1 MESSA
6 ATNCDTYAGFLM
18 PANLS
23 PEYKKAEEKYRAA
36 VTPEEK
42 LVCLEEMLQ
51 TIPKHKGTEKM
62 QADIKTRIAKL
73 RRDLS
78 GGKSGPRRADWYH
91 IEKQG
96 AGQLAVF
103 GAPNCGKSSLVR
115 ALTGL
120 PAEVAPYPFTTTK
133 PAAGM
138 MRFEDIQIQL
148 IDTPPIAAESPAW
161 LFHIIRTCDVAVWLL
176 DLSADDVL
184 DTTEQVAGLLAV
196 NRVTF
201 QTGTEP
207 HAKPVIRVGAK
218 ADAQQALDRLA
229 ILREFIGGVPVVLV
243 SSQTGLGL
251 EEFRLA
257 AFGSLQ
263 VIRVYTKRPGHPP
276 DTDEPVV
283 LKANSTVIEA
293 AYHLHKDFARKLD
306 YARLWNQSGYDGRRV
321 ERTHVLR
328 DRDVVEFHIND

>member
-1 MESSA
+1 
-6 ATNCDTYAGFLM
+6 M

-42 LVCLEEMLQ
+42 LACLEEMLQ

-73 RRDLS
+73 RRELA
-78 GGKSGPRRADWYH
+78 GGRAGPKRADWYH

-115 ALTGL
+115 TLTGL

-161 LFHIIRTCDVAVWLL
+161 LFHILRTCDVTVWLL
-176 DLSADDVL
+176 DLSADDLL
-184 DTTEQVAGLLAV
+184 DTTEQVADRLTA
-196 NRVTF
+196 NRVIL
-201 QTGTEP
+201 QSDAEP
-207 HAKPVIRVGAK
+207 QAKPVIRLGTK
-218 ADAQQALDRLA
+218 ADDPQALDRLA
-229 ILREFIGGVPVVLV
+229 ILRELIGNVPVILV

-251 EEFRLA
+251 DEFRSA
-257 AFGSLQ
+257 AFSSLRI
-263 VIRVYTKRPGHPP
+263 IRVYTKRPGHPP
-276 DTDEPVV
+276 DMDEPVV
-283 LKANSTVIEA
+283 LKTDSTVIDA

-306 YARLWNQSGYDGRRV
+306 YARLWNQSGYDGQRV
-321 ERTHVLR
+321 ERTHILK
-328 DRDVVEFHIND
+328 DRDIVEFHINE